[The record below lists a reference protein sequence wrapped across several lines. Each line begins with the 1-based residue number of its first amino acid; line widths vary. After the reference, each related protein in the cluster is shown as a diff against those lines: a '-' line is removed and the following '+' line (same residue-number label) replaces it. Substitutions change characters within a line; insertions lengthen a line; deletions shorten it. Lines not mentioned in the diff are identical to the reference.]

1 VSRYVTEIDICTGY
15 EELIRI
21 DDDGTWTSIT
31 TITEPEDRT
40 FGRDLRAVLTELR
53 RLDSALQLALRDQPP
68 TTP

>member
-1 VSRYVTEIDICTGY
+1 MSRYVTQVDICTGY

-40 FGRDLRAVLTELR
+40 FGRDLHAVLVELR
-53 RLDSALQLALRDQPP
+53 RLDSALALALRG
-68 TTP
+68 TPE